1 MSSGRDRARIGGI
14 RAGLAGAICLALAGC
29 SATYDNHGY
38 VPTDL
43 DLEQV
48 LPGVDTRDTIVD
60 TIGRPSAS
68 GLIRDDSW
76 FYVASRM
83 RNFAYRAPEV
93 VEREIVAVSFDGSG
107 VVQSVERFGLEDG
120 QVVPLSRRVTDSNI
134 RDVTLLSQVIANFGR
149 LNVGQILG
157 GN

>member
-68 GLIRDDSW
+68 GKG
-76 FYVASRM
+76 V
-83 RNFAYRAPEV
+83 
-93 VEREIVAVSFDGSG
+93 SG
-107 VVQSVERFGLEDG
+107 VRRVNCDIARSS
-120 QVVPLSRRVTDSNI
+120 SRRGSIITSEPK
-134 RDVTLLSQVIANFGR
+134 AWP
-149 LNVGQILG
+149 
-157 GN
+157 